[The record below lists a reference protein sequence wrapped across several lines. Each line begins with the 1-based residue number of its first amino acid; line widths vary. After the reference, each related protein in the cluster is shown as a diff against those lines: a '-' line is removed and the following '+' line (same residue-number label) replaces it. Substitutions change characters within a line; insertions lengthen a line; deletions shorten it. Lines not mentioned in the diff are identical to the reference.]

1 MTQLV
6 ESLKRLYNKG
16 QLSDMKLQNML
27 QKQIITSYEYQY
39 ITR

>member
-16 QLSDMKLQNML
+16 KLSDMKLQNML